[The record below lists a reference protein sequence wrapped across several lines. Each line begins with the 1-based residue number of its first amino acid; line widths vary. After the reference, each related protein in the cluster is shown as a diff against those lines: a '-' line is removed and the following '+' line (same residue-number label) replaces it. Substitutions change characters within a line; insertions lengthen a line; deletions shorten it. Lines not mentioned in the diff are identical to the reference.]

1 MVYVGLEIHDGKF
14 HFTSFQFILFQFI
27 PEQEFWVALFFALKN
42 MCESNWESFLQG
54 FVVKIPQIFE
64 TTPAEVFRQTTSK

>member
-42 MCESNWESFLQG
+42 MCESN
-54 FVVKIPQIFE
+54 
-64 TTPAEVFRQTTSK
+64 